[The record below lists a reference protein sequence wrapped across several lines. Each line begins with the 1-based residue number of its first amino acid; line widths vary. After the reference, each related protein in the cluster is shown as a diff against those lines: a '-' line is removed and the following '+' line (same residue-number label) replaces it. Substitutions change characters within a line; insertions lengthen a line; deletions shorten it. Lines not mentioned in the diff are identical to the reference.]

1 MSAERAAVRAVYA
14 AFVVNGFA
22 FASWASRIPQVKEQL
37 DLSPAE
43 LGVVLFG
50 IAVGSVVGLPLS
62 GPLIHRFG
70 SRRVVMVG
78 SGVGGLG
85 LIAVAIGLP
94 VGVAPVVAALMVAG
108 YAMASWDVGMNVQ
121 GALVEQRIGRAIM
134 PRFHAG
140 FSLGTVAGALGGVAM
155 VALDV
160 SVSAHLAV
168 VGAAVALGLPL
179 AVRAFLP
186 DREEHEE
193 PTNHGMRAWTERR
206 TLLVGVFVLAFAFA
220 EGAGNDWIGVALIE
234 DYGAPEAVGTLGLAA
249 FLTAMTIVRW
259 TGPALLARHGRVKVV
274 RGLAVISVA
283 GLALFVFGPTTE
295 TAITGAVL
303 WGTGIA
309 LGFPVGMS
317 AGADDPALAAP
328 RVSVVSS
335 VAYCAFL
342 AGPPGIGFIGE
353 HSSVTRAL
361 IAVIVLLGL
370 AALIAG
376 AVRPLASSTTPRP
389 R

>member
-1 MSAERAAVRAVYA
+1 MVRLTERAAVRAVYA
-14 AFVVNGFA
+14 AFAVNGFA

-37 DLSPAE
+37 ELSPAE
-43 LGVVLFG
+43 LGFVLFG

-62 GPLIHRFG
+62 GPLIHRIG
-70 SRRVVMVG
+70 SRRVVMAG
-78 SGVGGLG
+78 S
-85 LIAVAIGLP
+85 AIGGIALIGVAAGLN
-94 VGVAPVVAALMVAG
+94 VGVIPVVAALVVCGLTMAG
-108 YAMASWDVGMNVQ
+108 WDVAMNVQ
-121 GALVEQRIGRAIM
+121 GALVEQRIGQSIM

-160 SVSAHLAV
+160 SVSVHLAI
-168 VGAAVALGLPL
+168 VGAAVTLGLPL

-193 PTNHGMRAWTERR
+193 PTNHGFKAWTERR

-220 EGAGNDWIGVALIE
+220 EGAANDWIGVALIE
-234 DYGAPEAVGTLGLAA
+234 DHGAAEAVGTLGLAA

-259 TGPALLARHGRVKVV
+259 IGPGLLARHGRVKVV

-283 GLALFVFGPTTE
+283 GLTMFVFGPNAGV
-295 TAITGAVL
+295 AIAGAVL
-303 WGTGIA
+303 WGAGLA

-335 VAYCAFL
+335 IAYCAFL

-353 HSSVTRAL
+353 HSSVTKAL

-376 AVRPLASSTTPRP
+376 TVRPLASSR
-389 R
+389 

>member
-1 MSAERAAVRAVYA
+1 
-14 AFVVNGFA
+14 
-22 FASWASRIPQVKEQL
+22 
-37 DLSPAE
+37 
-43 LGVVLFG
+43 
-50 IAVGSVVGLPLS
+50 
-62 GPLIHRFG
+62 
-70 SRRVVMVG
+70 VG
-78 SGVGGLG
+78 SGIGG
-85 LIAVAIGLP
+85 IAL
-94 VGVAPVVAALMVAG
+94 VGVAAGLEVGVLPVIVALMLAG
-108 YAMASWDVGMNVQ
+108 YTMASWDVGMNVQ

-140 FSLGTVAGALGGVAM
+140 FSLGTVGGALGGVAM
-155 VALDV
+155 VALGVPV
-160 SVSAHLAV
+160 SIHLAV
-168 VGAAVALGLPL
+168 VGAAVALGVPF

-193 PTNHGMRAWTERR
+193 PTSHGLRAWTERR

-220 EGAGNDWIGVALIE
+220 EGAGNDWIAVALIE
-234 DYGAPEAVGTLGLAA
+234 DYDAAEAVGTLGLAA

-259 TGPALLARHGRVKVV
+259 IGPGLLARHGRVKVV

-283 GLALFVFGPTTE
+283 GLALFVFGPNVE
-295 TAITGAVL
+295 VAIAGAVL
-303 WGTGIA
+303 WGAGLA

-317 AGADDPALAAP
+317 AGADAPALAAP

-335 VAYCAFL
+335 IAYCAFL

-376 AVRPLASSTTPRP
+376 TVRPLASSPRP
-389 R
+389 PG

>member
-1 MSAERAAVRAVYA
+1 
-14 AFVVNGFA
+14 
-22 FASWASRIPQVKEQL
+22 
-37 DLSPAE
+37 
-43 LGVVLFG
+43 
-50 IAVGSVVGLPLS
+50 
-62 GPLIHRFG
+62 
-70 SRRVVMVG
+70 
-78 SGVGGLG
+78 
-85 LIAVAIGLP
+85 
-94 VGVAPVVAALMVAG
+94 
-108 YAMASWDVGMNVQ
+108 
-121 GALVEQRIGRAIM
+121 
-134 PRFHAG
+134 
-140 FSLGTVAGALGGVAM
+140 
-155 VALDV
+155 
-160 SVSAHLAV
+160 VSAHLAV

-234 DYGAPEAVGTLGLAA
+234 DYGAAEAVGTLGLAA

-259 TGPALLARHGRVKVV
+259 IGPGLLARHGRVKVV

-283 GLALFVFGPTTE
+283 GLGLFVFGPTTG
-295 TAITGAVL
+295 TAIAGAVL
-303 WGTGIA
+303 WGAGLA

-335 VAYCAFL
+335 IAYCAFL
-342 AGPPGIGFIGE
+342 AGPPGIGFLGE
-353 HSSVTRAL
+353 HTSVTRAL
-361 IAVIVLLGL
+361 VAVIVLLGL

-376 AVRPLASSTTPRP
+376 TVRPLTRSPR
-389 R
+389 

>member
-1 MSAERAAVRAVYA
+1 MSAEGAAVRAVYA
-14 AFVVNGFA
+14 AFAVNGFA
-22 FASWASRIPQVKEQL
+22 FASWASRIPQVKDQL
-37 DLSPAE
+37 ELSAAE
-43 LGVVLFG
+43 LGFVLFG

-70 SRRVVMVG
+70 SRRVVMTA
-78 SGVGGLG
+78 SAVGGFG
-85 LIAVAIGLP
+85 LIGAGAGIEA
-94 VGVAPVVAALMVAG
+94 GVLPVVAALVLTG

-121 GALVEQRIGRAIM
+121 GALVEQRIGRSIM

-155 VALDV
+155 VALGVPV
-160 SVSAHLAV
+160 SVHLAV
-168 VGAAVALGLPL
+168 VGVAVTLGLPL

-186 DREEHEE
+186 DREAHEE
-193 PTNHGMRAWTERR
+193 PTDHGMKAWGERR

-220 EGAGNDWIGVALIE
+220 EGAGNDWIGVALID
-234 DYGAPEAVGTLGLAA
+234 DYGAHEAVGTLGLAA

-259 TGPALLARHGRVKVV
+259 IGPDLLAKHGRVKVV

-283 GLALFVFGPTTE
+283 GLTLFVFGPNVE
-295 TAITGAVL
+295 TAIAGAVL
-303 WGTGIA
+303 WGAGLA

-335 VAYCAFL
+335 IAYCAFL
-342 AGPPGIGFIGE
+342 AGPPGIGFLGE

-376 AVRPLASSTTPRP
+376 TVRPLASSPPPPR

>member
-22 FASWASRIPQVKEQL
+22 FASWASRIPQVKDQL
-37 DLSPAE
+37 ELSPAE
-43 LGVVLFG
+43 LGFVLFG

-78 SGVGGLG
+78 SGVGGVG
-85 LIAVAIGLP
+85 LIGVAIGLP
-94 VGVAPVVAALMVAG
+94 LGVLPVVAGLMLTG

-121 GALVEQRIGRAIM
+121 GALVEQRIGQAIM

-168 VGAAVALGLPL
+168 VGAAVAIGLPL

-186 DREEHEE
+186 DREEDEE

-259 TGPALLARHGRVKVV
+259 IGPDLLARHGRVKLV

-283 GLALFVFGPTTE
+283 GLALFVFGPTTG
-295 TAITGAVL
+295 TAIAGAVL
-303 WGTGIA
+303 WGAGLA

-335 VAYCAFL
+335 IAYCAFL

-376 AVRPLASSTTPRP
+376 TVRPLTRSPR
-389 R
+389 